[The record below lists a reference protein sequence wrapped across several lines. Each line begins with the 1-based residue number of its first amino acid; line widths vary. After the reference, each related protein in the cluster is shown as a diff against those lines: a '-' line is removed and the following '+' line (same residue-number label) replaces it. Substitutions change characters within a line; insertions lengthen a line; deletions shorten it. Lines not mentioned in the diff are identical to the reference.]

1 MEPRANTRV
10 PTSEFIATEQQEKLM
25 QLSKLPALCVAAA
38 LFPMVTVAG
47 DQGTSQDASTT
58 ASRKHFDKLDND
70 RDGRLSRVEAASDSK
85 LMFSSVD
92 TNGDGYIDRMEYNRR
107 DASGGSTS
115 DAVPSS
121 QSPESSSPNSPGT
134 SSKTDPNQ
142 QQGTQPATA
151 RPQEEKPQR

>member
-1 MEPRANTRV
+1 MKASR
-10 PTSEFIATEQQEKLM
+10 
-25 QLSKLPALCVAAA
+25 LSVACVAIALLPMATIAA
-38 LFPMVTVAG
+38 
-47 DQGTSQDASTT
+47 DQDSSQTTTSA
-58 ASRKHFDKLDND
+58 ASRKNFDRLDND
-70 RDGRLSRVEAASDSK
+70 RDGRLSRMEAASDSK

-107 DASGGSTS
+107 DASGNPAR

-121 QSPESSSPNSPGT
+121 QSPESASPNSPGT

-151 RPQEEKPQR
+151 RPQEQPPKQ